1 MDQLHGHVVVK
12 HEDEAMLM
20 HHAQDLHDPED
31 GVPPP
36 LDAAV
41 AVPEDIM
48 ADAVSAA
55 AEVAEQVVNATA
67 AATSAP
73 WSGHMTPESGVESR

>member
-31 GVPPP
+31 GVPPR
-36 LDAAV
+36 LDATV

-48 ADAVSAA
+48 GDAVSAA

-67 AATSAP
+67 AAIEEG
-73 WSGHMTPESGVESR
+73 SGMVVV